1 MAAERVPG
9 RRALVLVNRGSRNGD
24 ADLQAGLE
32 LLREWGFELVVEAG
46 EQPQRMRELIR
57 ERAGE
62 LDCVIVGGGDGTLN
76 CMAGAVLDSGLPLG
90 ILPMGTAND
99 LARTL
104 GIPDDLVDACRV
116 IAEGRLHP
124 IDLGRVNDVHFFN
137 VASIGLGVRVA
148 HKLTKDLKRRW
159 GVLGYLHGFI
169 QAYQEHR
176 PFKVDIV
183 CDGQARRVRSI
194 QVAVGNGRHY
204 GGGMTIAE
212 EAEIDDGLFFLY
224 SLKPLRFW
232 ELALVAPVLRNGQ
245 RDPQRLLLMKGR
257 DIELRTRKPMDV
269 DTDGELTTRTPARF
283 TLLAGALRVYVPESY
298 GRVSS

>member
-1 MAAERVPG
+1 MAIDPPVR
-9 RRALVLVNRGSRNGD
+9 RRALVLVNRSSRNGD
-24 ADLQAGLE
+24 ADLEVGLG
-32 LLREWGFELVVEAG
+32 LLREQGFELALETDN
-46 EQPQRMRELIR
+46 QPGRMQELIR

-76 CMAGAVLDSGLPLG
+76 CMSGAVLDSGLPLG

-104 GIPDDLVDACRV
+104 GIPGDLTEACRV
-116 IAEGRLHP
+116 IAAGRLHA
-124 IDLGRVNDVHFFN
+124 IDLGRVNGVHFFN

-148 HKLTKDLKRRW
+148 HKLTKEVKRRW

-169 QAYQEHR
+169 QAYREHR

-183 CDGQARRVRSI
+183 CDGQTRRVRSI

-212 EAEIDDGLFFLY
+212 EAEIDDGLFFIY

-232 ELALVAPVLRNGQ
+232 ELALVAPILRSGQ
-245 RDPQRLLLMKGR
+245 RDPERLLLMQGR
-257 DIELRTRKPMDV
+257 NIELRTRKPMDV

-283 TLLAGALRVYVPESY
+283 SLLAGALRVYVPEAY
-298 GRVSS
+298 TGA